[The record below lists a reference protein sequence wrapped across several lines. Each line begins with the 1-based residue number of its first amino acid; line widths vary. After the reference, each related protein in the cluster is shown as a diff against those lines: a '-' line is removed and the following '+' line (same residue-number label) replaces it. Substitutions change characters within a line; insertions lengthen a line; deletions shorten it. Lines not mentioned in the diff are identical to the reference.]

1 MHPAYS
7 VILFTTTSGAGYG
20 LLALLGFTAAT
31 EAALSPVAALISL
44 ALALGLITFGLL
56 ASTFHLG
63 RPERAWRALSQW
75 RSSWLSREGVLAV
88 ATYVPA
94 LGLGFLWL
102 TGQETA
108 WLLAVVGVLAGV
120 LAVLTVVATGMIYAS
135 LKTIRQWNHP
145 LVVPAYL
152 CFALAGGGTLFLMF
166 ASFSGVVGLVH
177 WIIPVVGLLLTLLL
191 TLFYWH
197 SIDRQP
203 RDLDAAAA
211 TGLSDFGQVRQWE
224 SAHTA
229 DNYVQREM
237 GYQVA
242 RRHAARLRRLTVLGI
257 ALSLLFVIVSA
268 LLSGLPAALSALL
281 AALLLFT
288 ASLVQ
293 RWLFFAQAEHI
304 VNLYY
309 GAQRA

>member
-102 TGQETA
+102 TGQETV
-108 WLLAVVGVLAGV
+108 WLLALVGVLAGV

-152 CFALAGGGTLFLMF
+152 CFALAGGGTLFLML
-166 ASFSGVVGLVH
+166 AS
-177 WIIPVVGLLLTLLL
+177 
-191 TLFYWH
+191 
-197 SIDRQP
+197 
-203 RDLDAAAA
+203 
-211 TGLSDFGQVRQWE
+211 
-224 SAHTA
+224 
-229 DNYVQREM
+229 
-237 GYQVA
+237 
-242 RRHAARLRRLTVLGI
+242 AARGR
-257 ALSLLFVIVSA
+257 
-268 LLSGLPAALSALL
+268 P
-281 AALLLFT
+281 
-288 ASLVQ
+288 
-293 RWLFFAQAEHI
+293 
-304 VNLYY
+304 
-309 GAQRA
+309 